1 MRILGKLALAA
12 SVALGL
18 TMAQMAAPAFAETPL
33 RIASPYPV
41 TTLDPS
47 RSAAAGN
54 IEVFG
59 QLYARVLHRNADTG
73 ELEPGL
79 AEKWEV
85 TDDRLTY
92 TLHLRDAKF
101 SDGSPITAEDVVF
114 SFERV
119 RSDPESA
126 LPSTFGFVDSFA
138 APDPKTVVV
147 KLASPLV
154 SMLDQ
159 MEMWNAGVVSKADVD
174 KRGIEDAFSTVP
186 VTSGPYAV
194 KQWNPG
200 EKLVLEPNANYWRQ
214 GYPKSQDEVELL
226 EVAEPET
233 AAAMLKAGEV
243 DVMREVEW
251 SQIEDLKATDGVDMR
266 LDPSHVIYVALLN
279 SGREP
284 FSNVKARQAA
294 AYALDKAAIAQAVT
308 GGLATPANTPLPSA
322 LDYHDANYA
331 GIVPDMEKAR
341 QLLAESG
348 MAGKEVQIPITAG
361 QAIQQIALLMQA
373 QWQAIG
379 LKPVIV
385 NVDVATWWGDTGEG
399 NYDASPTWWMN
410 ELSDPDNAVRW
421 ALCGACDSHAFNTFY
436 DNKRIDE
443 LTEEGSREQDQAKRA
458 AIYQEIAKT
467 ATEEVSQIPLF
478 DAPWTVAYAER
489 VKNLKL
495 TPAMQWTLEETTI
508 EE

>member
-1 MRILGKLALAA
+1 MRILSRLALAA

-18 TMAQMAAPAFAETPL
+18 GMTLPAAPAFADTPL
-33 RIASPYPV
+33 RIASPYPT

-59 QLYARVLHRNADTG
+59 QLYARVLHRSAETG

-79 AEKWEV
+79 AEAWEV
-85 TDDRLTY
+85 SPDRLTY

-101 SDGSPITAEDVVF
+101 SDGSPISADDVVF

-119 RSDPESA
+119 RSDAESA
-126 LPSTFGFVDSFA
+126 LPSTFGFVESFA
-138 APDPKTVVV
+138 APDARTVVI
-147 KLASPLV
+147 KLKSPLV

-159 MEMWNAGVVSKADVD
+159 MEMWNAGIVSKADVE
-174 KRGIEDAFSTVP
+174 KRGVDGAFSTVP
-186 VTSGPYAV
+186 VTSGPYSV
-194 KQWNPG
+194 KEWKPG
-200 EKLVLEPNANYWRQ
+200 EKLVLEPNANYWRT
-214 GYPKSQDEVELL
+214 GYPKAHEEVELV

-251 SQIEDLKATDGVDMR
+251 SQVEDLKATDGIDMR

-284 FSNVKARQAA
+284 FSSMKARQAA

-308 GGLATPANTPLPSA
+308 GGLATPANTPLPSP
-322 LDYHDANYA
+322 LDFHDPDYA
-331 GIVPDMEKAR
+331 GLVADMDKAKA
-341 QLLAESG
+341 LLAESG
-348 MAGKEVQIPITAG
+348 MAGKEVKIPITAG
-361 QAIQQIALLMQA
+361 QATQQIALLMQA
-373 QWQAIG
+373 QLEAIG

-385 NVDVATWWGDTGEG
+385 NVDVATWWEDTGSG
-399 NYDASPTWWMN
+399 NYDATPTWWMN
-410 ELSDPDNAVRW
+410 ESSDPDNAVRW
-421 ALCGACDSHAFNTFY
+421 ALCGTCDSNAFNTFY

-443 LTEEGSREQDQAKRA
+443 LAEQGSREQDEAKRQD
-458 AIYQEIAKT
+458 IYREIARI
-467 ATEEVSQIPLF
+467 ATEEVSQVPLF
-478 DAPWTVAYAER
+478 DAPWAVAYSSR

-495 TPAMQWTLEETTI
+495 TPAMQWTLEEATI
-508 EE
+508 GQ